1 MNKITIKKTNMIK
14 EEDITPKGANSPTY
28 KYIYECLCKEGEI
41 TEEVTPGFNDSFVT
55 LNCKNCL
62 KKYHSFIDYLG
73 NMWSLYEK
81 EKQ

>member
-14 EEDITPKGANSPTY
+14 EEDI
-28 KYIYECLCKEGEI
+28 
-41 TEEVTPGFNDSFVT
+41 TPGFNDSFVT

-81 EKQ
+81 EKH